1 MQREQSGGM
10 TRMARSSLFGISQ
23 RRTLR
28 KLVGNSRDRLY
39 RMAYAWTHNPHL
51 ADDLVQQAMLKAL
64 NNQRQLKNMAAAEA
78 WLFRILSNCLKD
90 HHRAKREVLSSDE
103 IELRDERTP
112 DREANEQ
119 QLVDTVRHAVQSLPL
134 PQRQVVTLV
143 DLEGFTYASV
153 ADILEIPVGTVMS
166 RLCRGRRA
174 LRELLTEIRP
184 QAEKRRLGNLTR
196 IK

>member
-1 MQREQSGGM
+1 
-10 TRMARSSLFGISQ
+10 MAGSKMFGISQ
-23 RRTLR
+23 RRAFR

-51 ADDLVQQAMLKAL
+51 ADDLVQQALYKAL
-64 NNQRQLKNMAAAEA
+64 NNQKQLKDPGAAEA

-90 HHRAKREVLSSDE
+90 HHRGRREVLTGDE
-103 IELRDERTP
+103 LVVIDDRTP
-112 DREANEQ
+112 ERETEEQ
-119 QLVDTVRHAVQSLPL
+119 QLVRKVRRAVKSLPL
-134 PQRQVVTLV
+134 AQCQVITLV

-153 ADILEIPVGTVMS
+153 AEILEIPVGTVMS

-174 LRELLTEIRP
+174 LRDFLTDIRP
-184 QAEKRRLGNLTR
+184 QRDAGRTTNLAR